1 MHYGQG
7 HQPRHA
13 LTQPDHRCVGQHHAQ
28 RGAGMLPEWLAHAF
42 TTLIGQVSPNF
53 TPCWQNTVGD
63 ITNLAQLLL

>member
-1 MHYGQG
+1 
-7 HQPRHA
+7 
-13 LTQPDHRCVGQHHAQ
+13 
-28 RGAGMLPEWLAHAF
+28 MLPEWLAHAF